1 MEEVLESLENYS
13 EELIKMDRKLRFET
27 TYRRLGG
34 LYKPGMWH
42 YAEKKLPDAWRNL
55 RKKEEEIERKWDITS
70 DAEFKALCG
79 NLSKLIA
86 ILLVKARKKDQ
97 PS

>member
-1 MEEVLESLENYS
+1 
-13 EELIKMDRKLRFET
+13 MDRKLRFET

-34 LYKPGMWH
+34 LYKPGMWNRV
-42 YAEKKLPDAWRNL
+42 ERELPDAWRNL
-55 RKKEEEIERKWDITS
+55 RKKEDEIERKWDTTS

-79 NLSKLIA
+79 ALSKLIA
-86 ILLVKARKKDQ
+86 ILLVKARKGMKDQ

>member
-1 MEEVLESLENYS
+1 
-13 EELIKMDRKLRFET
+13 MDRKLRFET

-55 RKKEEEIERKWDITS
+55 RKKEEEIGRKWDITS
-70 DAEFKALCG
+70 DTEFKALCG
-79 NLSKLIA
+79 ALSKLIA
-86 ILLVKARKKDQ
+86 ILLVKARKGMKDQ